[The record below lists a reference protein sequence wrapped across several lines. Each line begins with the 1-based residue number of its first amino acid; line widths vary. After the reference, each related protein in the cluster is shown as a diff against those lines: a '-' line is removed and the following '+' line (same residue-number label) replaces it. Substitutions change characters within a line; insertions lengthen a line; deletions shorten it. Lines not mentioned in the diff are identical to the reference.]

1 MNTQNAPVHIRL
13 WHREFWMMAVANL
26 LLSAS
31 VTLLIPTFPQWMLY
45 VDGLSADETGLAMG
59 AFALGLFLLGG
70 LCSFLVQH
78 YRRNMVCIW
87 AIVCLAATIIVPV
100 YLHAVPFWVVA
111 IIRIVQ
117 GAAFG
122 LASQVFSSTLI
133 IDTCES
139 FQRTEANHSATWFGR
154 FALSIGPMVGL
165 LLYPLSDYHVVALA
179 SVGCLAASAVLILLV
194 RFPFRVPDDQLRVW
208 SLDRFFLIRGWPLF
222 INLLLITVAVGMLL
236 SLPLDAHFYAL
247 LMVGFLLAL
256 LAQRFVFRDAE
267 LKSEVVS
274 GLLLILAAQFI
285 MLRLPQSPLLSPL
298 LGLGL
303 GIVGARFLLFFIKL
317 SRHCQRGTAQS
328 TFLLAWESGLAVGV
342 GAGYVLFDGRHD
354 ALVNWSMF
362 LVVVA
367 WALYTF
373 CMHNWFVKHK
383 NR

>member
-373 CMHNWFVKHK
+373 CIHNWFVKHK

>member
-165 LLYPLSDYHVVALA
+165 LLYPLSDYHAVALA

>member
-1 MNTQNAPVHIRL
+1 MNTQHAPVHIRL

-373 CMHNWFVKHK
+373 CIHNWFVKHK

>member
-100 YLHAVPFWVVA
+100 YLHAVPFWVVT

-222 INLLLITVAVGMLL
+222 MNLLLITVAVGMLL

>member
-13 WHREFWMMAVANL
+13 WHREFWMMVVANL

-31 VTLLIPTFPQWMLY
+31 VTLLIPTLPQWLLY
-45 VDGLSADETGLAMG
+45 EDGLSAEETGGAMG

-70 LCSFLVQH
+70 LCSFLVQR
-78 YRRNMVCIW
+78 YRRNMVCVW
-87 AIVCLAATIIVPV
+87 AIAFLALTVVLPV
-100 YLHAVPFWVVA
+100 YWHPVPFGYVVLL
-111 IIRIVQ
+111 RLLQ

-139 FQRTEANHSATWFGR
+139 FQRTEANHSVTWFGR
-154 FALSIGPMVGL
+154 FALSIGPMAGL
-165 LLYPLSDYHVVALA
+165 LLYGLGGYRVVAFVSL
-179 SVGCLAASAVLILLV
+179 GCMAVAVLLILLV
-194 RFPFRVPDDQLRVW
+194 HFPFRVPADQLHVW
-208 SLDRFFLIRGWPLF
+208 SLDRFFLPQGWPLF
-222 INLLLITVAVGMLL
+222 VNLLLITVAAGMLL

-247 LMVGFLLAL
+247 LMIGFLLAL

-274 GLLLILAAQFI
+274 GLLLMASAQLI
-285 MLRLPQSPLLSPL
+285 MIFSPQSPLLSPL

-317 SRHCQRGTAQS
+317 SHHCQRGTAQS
-328 TFLLAWESGLAVGV
+328 TFLLAWESGLALGL
-342 GAGYVLFDGRHD
+342 GLGYGLFDGRHD
-354 ALVNWSMF
+354 ALKHWSVL
-362 LVVVA
+362 LVIVA
-367 WALYTF
+367 WTLYNF
-373 CMHNWFVKHK
+373 CLHNWFVKHK

>member
-165 LLYPLSDYHVVALA
+165 LLYPLSDYHAVALA

-373 CMHNWFVKHK
+373 CIHNWFVKHK

>member
-1 MNTQNAPVHIRL
+1 
-13 WHREFWMMAVANL
+13 
-26 LLSAS
+26 
-31 VTLLIPTFPQWMLY
+31 
-45 VDGLSADETGLAMG
+45 
-59 AFALGLFLLGG
+59 
-70 LCSFLVQH
+70 
-78 YRRNMVCIW
+78 MVCIW

-373 CMHNWFVKHK
+373 CIHNWFVKHK

>member
-165 LLYPLSDYHVVALA
+165 LLYPLSDYHAVALA

-222 INLLLITVAVGMLL
+222 MNLLLITVAVGMLL

-373 CMHNWFVKHK
+373 CIHNWFVKHK